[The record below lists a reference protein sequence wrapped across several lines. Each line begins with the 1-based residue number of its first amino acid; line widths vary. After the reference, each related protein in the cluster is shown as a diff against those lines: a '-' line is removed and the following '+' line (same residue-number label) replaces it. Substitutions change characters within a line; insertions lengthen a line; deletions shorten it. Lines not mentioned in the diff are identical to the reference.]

1 MEIIQRQSGV
11 FRGRQSQRGMT
22 LVIGLILLMMLVAIS
37 AIGYRNTTLSERM
50 VGNSVDRNISF
61 QSAENSG
68 KEGLEVINAGS
79 FLPGSTIG
87 HYATP
92 FTKGGESSFWIQG
105 AGDVLANPATA
116 CPNLTAFNWT
126 SCSVSVPSKYV
137 GNKEKAQYAIEFLS
151 QIPSGGSTIKTYR
164 ITSRST
170 GGSGDAEVVLQVIY
184 SITTTP

>member
-1 MEIIQRQSGV
+1 MKIIQRQSGV
-11 FRGRQSQRGMT
+11 FRGRKSQRGMT

-79 FLPGSTIG
+79 FLPGTTIG
-87 HYATP
+87 HYAAP
-92 FTKGGESSFWIQG
+92 FTKGGESSFWTQG

-126 SCSVSVPSKYV
+126 SCSVSVPTKYV